1 MNKSAITFVFR
12 NTFNMNIVIVILNRT
27 NHKSWGTILT
37 LKQSISEVTAE
48 TCFTEKQLR
57 IALQYKQGGAKLVSL
72 RKYHIKYQREKGIV
86 IAFWEVVKISGRVI
100 EGNSIIL
107 HFPVN
112 NQLNQEELR
121 VQKQ

>member
-27 NHKSWGTILT
+27 NHKSWGTIIT
-37 LKQSISEVTAE
+37 LKSISEVTAE

-107 HFPVN
+107 HFPAN
-112 NQLNQEELR
+112 NQLNQEELW